1 MKMSNLTRIMI
12 VDDHP
17 LMRKGIQQLLS
28 IEPSFHVVAEA
39 TNGIEAVSYA
49 KKVHP
54 DLILLDY
61 NMQGISGLETLKALR
76 KDNCPA
82 KIIILTVSDNKQ
94 DVIAM
99 INQGADGYLLKDA
112 EPELLLANIIKV
124 LSGELVVTD
133 KLVEFLD
140 ELDQEDNIRE
150 KLANLTKRE
159 QQIIA
164 EVAKGLSN
172 KEISESLHISEGT
185 VKVHVKSLLKKL
197 VIKSRVEAAVLY
209 LQQPK

>member
-1 MKMSNLTRIMI
+1 MTDLTRVMI

-28 IEPSFHVVAEA
+28 IDPSFHVVAEA

-49 KKVHP
+49 KKVYP

-76 KDNCPA
+76 KENCTS

-99 INQGADGYLLKDA
+99 INQGANGYLLKDS
-112 EPELLLANIIKV
+112 EPELLLENIIKV
-124 LSGELVVTD
+124 LNGELIVTD
-133 KLVEFLD
+133 KLIAFLD
-140 ELDQEDNIRE
+140 ELGDEDNIRE
-150 KLANLTKRE
+150 RLANLTNRE

-164 EVAKGLSN
+164 EIAKGLSN
-172 KEISESLHISEGT
+172 KEISESLQISEGT

-197 VIKSRVEAAVLY
+197 TVKSRVEAAVLY

>member
-1 MKMSNLTRIMI
+1 MTDLTRVMI

-28 IEPSFHVVAEA
+28 IDPSFHVVAEA

-49 KKVHP
+49 KKVYP

-76 KDNCPA
+76 KENCKS

-99 INQGADGYLLKDA
+99 INQGANGYLLKDS
-112 EPELLLANIIKV
+112 EPELLLENILKV

-133 KLVEFLD
+133 KLLEFLN
-140 ELDQEDNIRE
+140 ELGDEDNIRE
-150 KLANLTKRE
+150 KLANLTNRE

-164 EVAKGLSN
+164 EIAKGLSN
-172 KEISESLHISEGT
+172 KEISESLQISEGT

-197 VIKSRVEAAVLY
+197 TVKSRVEAAVLY

>member
-1 MKMSNLTRIMI
+1 MI

-17 LMRKGIQQLLS
+17 LMRKGISQLLS
-28 IEPSFHVVAEA
+28 IEPNFTVVAEA
-39 TNGIEAVSYA
+39 KNGIEAVSYA
-49 KKVHP
+49 KKTHP

-61 NMQGISGLETLKALR
+61 NMQGISGLETLKALK

-94 DVIAM
+94 DVISM
-99 INQGADGYLLKDA
+99 INQGANGYLLKDS
-112 EPELLLANIIKV
+112 EPELLLSNIFDV
-124 LSGELVVTD
+124 LSGKLVVSAKLTD
-133 KLVEFLD
+133 FLN
-140 ELDQEDNIRE
+140 ELHEEDNIRE
-150 KLANLTKRE
+150 KLAHLTKRE
-159 QQIIA
+159 YQILS

-197 VIKSRVEAAVLY
+197 TIKSRVEAAVLY
-209 LQQPK
+209 LQQTQ

>member
-1 MKMSNLTRIMI
+1 MNNLKRIMI

-17 LMRKGIQQLLS
+17 LMRQGISQLLS
-28 IEPSFHVVAEA
+28 IEPNFTVVAEA
-39 TNGIEAVSYA
+39 KNGIEAVSYA
-49 KKVHP
+49 KKTHP

-61 NMQGISGLETLKALR
+61 NMQGISGLETLKALK
-76 KDNCPA
+76 KDNCSA

-94 DVIAM
+94 DVISM
-99 INQGADGYLLKDA
+99 INQGADGYLLKDS
-112 EPELLLANIIKV
+112 EPELLLSNIFDV
-124 LSGELVVTD
+124 LAGNLVVSD
-133 KLVEFLD
+133 KLTDFLN
-140 ELDQEDNIRE
+140 ELHEEDNIRE

-159 QQIIA
+159 YQILS

-197 VIKSRVEAAVLY
+197 TIKSRVEATVLY
-209 LQQPK
+209 LQQTH

>member
-1 MKMSNLTRIMI
+1 MTDLTRVMI

-28 IEPSFHVVAEA
+28 IDPTFHVVAEA

-49 KKVHP
+49 KKIYP

-76 KDNCPA
+76 KENCTS

-99 INQGADGYLLKDA
+99 INQGADGYLLKDS

-124 LSGELVVTD
+124 LAGHLVVTD

-140 ELDQEDNIRE
+140 ELGDEDNIRE
-150 KLANLTKRE
+150 KLANLTNRE

-164 EVAKGLSN
+164 EIAKGLSN
-172 KEISESLHISEGT
+172 KEISESLQISEGT

-197 VIKSRVEAAVLY
+197 TVKSRVEAAVLY

>member
-1 MKMSNLTRIMI
+1 MSNLIRVMI

-28 IEPSFHVVAEA
+28 LNPTFNVVAEA
-39 TNGIEAVSYA
+39 KNGIEAVSYA
-49 KKVHP
+49 KKIHP

-61 NMQGISGLETLKALR
+61 NMQGISGLETLKALK
-76 KDNCPA
+76 KDNCIA
-82 KIIILTVSDNKQ
+82 KVIILTVSDNKQ

-99 INQGADGYLLKDA
+99 INQGADGYLLKDS
-112 EPELLLANIIKV
+112 EPELLLDNISKV
-124 LSGELVVTD
+124 LSGKLVVSEQ
-133 KLVEFLD
+133 LHAFLND
-140 ELDQEDNIRE
+140 LDDDDNIRE
-150 KLANLTKRE
+150 KLANLTNRE
-159 QQIIA
+159 RQILI

-197 VIKSRVEAAVLY
+197 TVKSRVEAAVLY

>member
-1 MKMSNLTRIMI
+1 MSNLIRVMI

-28 IEPSFHVVAEA
+28 INPKFHVVAEA
-39 TNGIEAVSYA
+39 KNGIEAVSYA
-49 KKVHP
+49 KKIHP

-61 NMQGISGLETLKALR
+61 NMQGISGLETLKALK
-76 KDNCPA
+76 KDNCIA
-82 KIIILTVSDNKQ
+82 KIVILTVSDNKQ

-99 INQGADGYLLKDA
+99 INQGADGYLLKDS
-112 EPELLLANIIKV
+112 EPELLLDNISKV
-124 LSGELVVTD
+124 LSGKLIVTD
-133 KLVEFLD
+133 QLMGFLND
-140 ELDQEDNIRE
+140 LDDDDNIRE
-150 KLANLTKRE
+150 KLANLTNRE

-197 VIKSRVEAAVLY
+197 AVKSRVEAAVLY

>member
-1 MKMSNLTRIMI
+1 MTNLTRVMI

-28 IEPSFHVVAEA
+28 IDPIFNVVAEA

-49 KKVHP
+49 KKVYP

-61 NMQGISGLETLKALR
+61 NMQGISGLETLKAL
-76 KDNCPA
+76 KSDNCSA
-82 KIIILTVSDNKQ
+82 KIIILTVSDSKQ

-99 INQGADGYLLKDA
+99 INQGANGYLLKDS
-112 EPELLLANIIKV
+112 EPELLLANISKV
-124 LSGELVVTD
+124 LAGELVVSD
-133 KLVEFLD
+133 KLIDFLG
-140 ELDQEDNIRE
+140 ELDDEDNIRE
-150 KLANLTKRE
+150 KLAHLTKRE
-159 QQIIA
+159 QQIMA

-172 KEISESLHISEGT
+172 KEISESLQISEGT

-197 VIKSRVEAAVLY
+197 VVKSRVEAAVLY

>member
-1 MKMSNLTRIMI
+1 MSNLIRVMI

-28 IEPSFHVVAEA
+28 INPRFHVVAEA

-49 KKVHP
+49 KKIYP

-76 KDNCPA
+76 KDGCTA
-82 KIIILTVSDNKQ
+82 KIIILTVSDSKQ

-99 INQGADGYLLKDA
+99 INQGANGYLLKDS
-112 EPELLLANIIKV
+112 EPDQLLENISIVMTGK
-124 LSGELVVTD
+124 LVVTE
-133 KLVEFLD
+133 KLTDFLND
-140 ELDQEDNIRE
+140 LDDDDNVRE
-150 KLANLTKRE
+150 KLANLTNRE

-164 EVAKGLSN
+164 QVAKGLSN
-172 KEISESLHISEGT
+172 KEISEELSISEGT

-197 VIKSRVEAAVLY
+197 AVKSRVEAAVLY